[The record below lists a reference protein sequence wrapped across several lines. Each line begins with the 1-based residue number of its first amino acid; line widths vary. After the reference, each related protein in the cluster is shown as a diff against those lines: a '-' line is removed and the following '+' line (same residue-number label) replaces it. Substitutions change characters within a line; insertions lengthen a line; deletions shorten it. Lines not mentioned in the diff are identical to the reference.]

1 MVTEVLIE
9 NWVWLTTYGIE
20 LRITTILKDFKY
32 YVLIVT
38 WQRFFC
44 ELIRRRK
51 VIDRL
56 PDCAF

>member
-20 LRITTILKDFKY
+20 LKITIILKDFKY
-32 YVLIVT
+32 YVLIVI
-38 WQRFFC
+38 FFC

>member
-20 LRITTILKDFKY
+20 LRITIILKDFKY

-38 WQRFFC
+38 G
-44 ELIRRRK
+44 K
-51 VIDRL
+51 GSSVS
-56 PDCAF
+56 